1 MFQTNTAGN
10 HNPYEDNR
18 RITTRKICAF
28 KNCPLESNPTTIPK
42 KLVGRDV
49 FYDLPLDVRENC
61 ILEPIMTYEKY
72 KIVYDTLVPE
82 LDNFI
87 YLIMLIINNVDDINR
102 DWEKIASVYMN
113 EGLTEKKIVQI
124 QTGSEKLNKLIAE
137 MVQLLLNNIPE
148 D

>member
-1 MFQTNTAGN
+1 
-10 HNPYEDNR
+10 
-18 RITTRKICAF
+18 
-28 KNCPLESNPTTIPK
+28 
-42 KLVGRDV
+42 
-49 FYDLPLDVRENC
+49 
-61 ILEPIMTYEKY
+61 MTYEKY

-82 LDNFI
+82 LD
-87 YLIMLIINNVDDINR
+87 NVDDINR

>member
-18 RITTRKICAF
+18 KITTRKICAF

-82 LDNFI
+82 LDN
-87 YLIMLIINNVDDINR
+87 VDDINR

>member
-28 KNCPLESNPTTIPK
+28 KNCPLESNPTAIPK

-49 FYDLPLDVRENC
+49 FYDLPLAVRENC

-82 LDNFI
+82 LD
-87 YLIMLIINNVDDINR
+87 NVDDINR

>member
-82 LDNFI
+82 LDN
-87 YLIMLIINNVDDINR
+87 VDDINR
-102 DWEKIASVYMN
+102 DWEKIASVYRN